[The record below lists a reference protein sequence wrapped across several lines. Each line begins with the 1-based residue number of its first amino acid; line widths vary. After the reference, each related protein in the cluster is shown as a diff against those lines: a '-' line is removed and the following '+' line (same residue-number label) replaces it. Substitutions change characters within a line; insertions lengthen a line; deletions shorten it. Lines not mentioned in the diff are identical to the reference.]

1 MVLLFVEPTSP
12 REAVALL
19 NKHGPE
25 SKLLAGGTAV
35 VLQMQQRILR
45 PVALISLAHVAGL
58 QGIALGEA
66 GALHIGTMVSLA
78 QAAADTRV
86 RQGWPL
92 LARACGVAAN
102 VRLRYQATLGGNIAE
117 AIPTSDPPAALL
129 ALDAAVRVL
138 GPGGQ
143 RQIRLAD
150 FWLGRSTTALA
161 RDELLTEIIVPP
173 PPMAMSSIYTKYL
186 SRASEDRSCV
196 NVAVALAVQG
206 EHCTAVRVAV
216 GAACAVPQR
225 FEALERALVGQR
237 LTPAILADFASTYA
251 EALHEPLDDLRG
263 SAWYRRR
270 MAAVHIRRSLVA
282 LAGLEVSS

>member
-1 MVLLFVEPTSP
+1 MDLLFVEPTSP

-19 NKHGPE
+19 SEHGTE

-35 VLQMQQRILR
+35 VLQMQQWTLR
-45 PVALISLAHVAGL
+45 PAALISLAHVAAL

-66 GALHIGTMVSLA
+66 GALHIGATVSLA
-78 QAAADTRV
+78 QVAADTRV

-117 AIPTSDPPAALL
+117 TISTSDPPAELL
-129 ALDAAVRVL
+129 GLDAAVRVL
-138 GPGGQ
+138 GAGGQ

-161 RDELLTEIIVPP
+161 RDELLTEIIAPAPP
-173 PPMAMSSIYTKYL
+173 IAMSSIYIKYL

-206 EHCTAVRVAV
+206 EHCAAVRVAV
-216 GAACAVPQR
+216 GAGAAHDQPR
-225 FEALERALVGQR
+225 E
-237 LTPAILADFASTYA
+237 
-251 EALHEPLDDLRG
+251 
-263 SAWYRRR
+263 SARRCGHTWYRRDD
-270 MAAVHIRRSLVA
+270 AVLCRPGTRQCA
-282 LAGLEVSS
+282 L